1 MSTLAFYY
9 ALLAKKKSDLQRLE
23 ACNSKLKGKQQEFAD
38 NQELMTK
45 PALALTT
52 WHGNHATG
60 FDKIREDGVLVS
72 YKEIQTTQ
80 FGKTFSELAQKIEEI
95 KEEIRMIE
103 QMIAQ
108 LLANESTPSF

>member
-1 MSTLAFYY
+1 MSTLSFYY
-9 ALLAKKKSDLQRLE
+9 ALLAKKKSELQRLE

-45 PALALTT
+45 PALSLTT
-52 WHGNHATG
+52 WHGNHATS
-60 FDKIREDGVLVS
+60 FDGIREDGVLAS
-72 YKEIQTTQ
+72 YKEIQGTQ
-80 FGKTFSELAQKIEEI
+80 FSKTFAELAAKIEEI